1 MKNKLF
7 AIIALISLTA
17 GLCGCT
23 DGGSGSDS
31 GSDSTQ
37 SSSTSSSKSSS
48 AVSSSSSSASGSG
61 SESTSTSEST
71 SSGSSSSSASSAS
84 STSSDNAKLPSM
96 SVPAT
101 SYPGASSAYEIA
113 AGSTTTL
120 EIIDKADPVERENG
134 NRLSYTLKEV
144 WSQGSVY
151 TVQISGAEQDK
162 SVGITD
168 STTYVKDKLY
178 GDFRLEI
185 VADGEVKSS
194 LKINVPRNDLF
205 LILDSVSDG
214 IEYGCDVLSSKALYG
229 SEDYPD
235 IIQLD
240 FYHQGDYEVPQYAR
254 YFSVINGQMCELDIY
269 ENGKLV
275 SPRGTHPMMK
285 QAGMFIQH
293 LCVKNGKGG
302 YHVIQYEYRFDVANK
317 RLNRKQ
323 VRFTGYNN

>member
-23 DGGSGSDS
+23 DGGSSSSDS
-31 GSDSTQ
+31 GPESTQ
-37 SSSTSSSKSSS
+37 SSTTSSSTSSS
-48 AVSSSSSSASGSG
+48 AVSSSAN
-61 SESTSTSEST
+61 ESTSENTSSST
-71 SSGSSSSSASSAS
+71 GSTGSTNSSGSSSSAS
-84 STSSDNAKLPSM
+84 STSSSSTKLPSM

-120 EIIDKADPVERENG
+120 EIIDEANPVERDDGE
-134 NRLSYTLKEV
+134 RLSYTLKEV
-144 WSQGSVY
+144 WSQGSTY

-168 STTYVKDKLY
+168 STTYVKDTLY
-178 GDFRLEI
+178 GDFRLDI
-185 VADGEVKSS
+185 VADGEVKST
-194 LKINVPRNDLF
+194 LKINIPREDLF
-205 LILDSVSDG
+205 LILDSVADG
-214 IEYGCDVLSSKALYG
+214 IDYGCDVLSSKELYG

-240 FYHQGDYEVPQYAR
+240 FFRRDNYEIPQYAR
-254 YFSVINGQMCELDIY
+254 YFSVINGQICELDIY
-269 ENGKLV
+269 ENGTLV

-323 VRFTGYNN
+323 VRFTGYDN